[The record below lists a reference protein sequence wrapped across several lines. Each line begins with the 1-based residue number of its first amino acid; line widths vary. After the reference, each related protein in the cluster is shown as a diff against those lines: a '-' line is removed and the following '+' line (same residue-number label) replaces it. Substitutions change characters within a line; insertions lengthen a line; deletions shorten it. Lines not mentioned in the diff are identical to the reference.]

1 MSKTPTPYVI
11 AEAGTCHGGS
21 VERAKAY
28 VDAAHA
34 AGADAVKFQMFDGT
48 YNSRREIG
56 SLTAEATRYF
66 EIPEAPSVSRLQGEM
81 FCWIGGDEARA
92 PRWLASRLTPDE
104 WRAVNTYAGWRG
116 IDILFST
123 FEHGTAH
130 FAASLNPRYIKVASR
145 AAKDFPYDDLPGQT
159 LLVSDGMYEPP
170 DRPDVIRFQCEANYP
185 STSRW
190 GGVHPGFSD
199 HSGTPWRAVD
209 ALLRGCAMI
218 EVHFFINPCDA
229 GPDLPA
235 SLTLDQLRTVCEARD
250 FVKET
255 NQ

>member
-1 MSKTPTPYVI
+1 MSRTLTPYVI

-48 YNSRREIG
+48 YES
-56 SLTAEATRYF
+56 SLSEWSGPGRLVSFAQE
-66 EIPEAPSVSRLQGEM
+66 PSVSDIRDQM
-81 FCWIGGDEARA
+81 FCWIDGDEARA

-116 IDILFST
+116 IDLLFST

-130 FAASLNPRYIKVASR
+130 FAASLNPRYVKVASR
-145 AAKDFPYDDLPGQT
+145 AAKDFPYDVLSGHT
-159 LLVSDGMYEPP
+159 FLVSDGMYEPP

>member
-1 MSKTPTPYVI
+1 MSNPLSPYVI

-34 AGADAVKFQMFDGT
+34 AGADAVKFQMFDCPT
-48 YNSRREIG
+48 PAN
-56 SLTAEATRYF
+56 
-66 EIPEAPSVSRLQGEM
+66 V
-81 FCWIGGDEARA
+81 FCWIDGDEDRSD
-92 PRWLASRLTPDE
+92 RWFASRLPIERWVEVRRHAD
-104 WRAVNTYAGWRG
+104 WRG
-116 IDILFST
+116 IDLLFSA
-123 FEHGTAH
+123 FEHDTVE
-130 FAASLNPRYIKVASR
+130 FAVSLTPRYLKVASR
-145 AAKDFPYDDLPGQT
+145 AARDFPYDAHTGCN

-170 DRPDVIRFQCEANYP
+170 ERPNIARFQCEANYP

>member
-34 AGADAVKFQMFDGT
+34 AGADAVKFQRFDAPT
-48 YNSRREIG
+48 PG
-56 SLTAEATRYF
+56 S
-66 EIPEAPSVSRLQGEM
+66 M
-81 FCWIGGDEARA
+81 FCWIIGDEARA
-92 PRWLASRLTPDE
+92 PRWRASRLDPDE
-104 WRAVNTYAGWRG
+104 WEEVGSYADWRG
-116 IDILFST
+116 VDLLFSA
-123 FEHGTAH
+123 FEYSTAR
-130 FAASLNPRYIKVASR
+130 FAPPHSPRYVKVASR
-145 AAKDFPYDDLPGQT
+145 AARDFPYDVLPGRT
-159 LLVSDGMYEPP
+159 FLVSDGMYEPP

>member
-34 AGADAVKFQMFDGT
+34 AGADAVKFQMFDGVDPD
-48 YNSRREIG
+48 RRMPMNFWE
-56 SLTAEATRYF
+56 
-66 EIPEAPSVSRLQGEM
+66 PSVLDLRDQM
-81 FCWIGGDEARA
+81 FCWIDGDEARA
-92 PRWLASRLTPDE
+92 PRWLASRLDFE
-104 WRAVNTYAGWRG
+104 GWMAVNTYAGWRG
-116 IDILFST
+116 IDLLFSA
-123 FEHGTAH
+123 FEPHTVG
-130 FAASLNPRYIKVASR
+130 FAASLNPRYVKVASR
-145 AAKDFPYDDLPGQT
+145 AAKDFPYGLCVASHN

-185 STSRW
+185 STSQW

>member
-1 MSKTPTPYVI
+1 MSRTLTPYVI

-48 YNSRREIG
+48 
-56 SLTAEATRYF
+56 L
-66 EIPEAPSVSRLQGEM
+66 APAPGDLFAPGDIMLFRGGPSAPTLQTQM
-81 FCWIGGDEARA
+81 FCWVEGDEERA
-92 PRWLASRLTPDE
+92 PRWLASRLDPDG

-116 IDILFST
+116 IDLLFSA
-123 FEHGTAH
+123 FERNTVSL
-130 FAASLNPRYIKVASR
+130 AASLNPRYVKVASR
-145 AAKDFPYDDLPGQT
+145 AARDFPYDVLPDRT
-159 LLVSDGMYEPP
+159 FLVSDGMYEPP